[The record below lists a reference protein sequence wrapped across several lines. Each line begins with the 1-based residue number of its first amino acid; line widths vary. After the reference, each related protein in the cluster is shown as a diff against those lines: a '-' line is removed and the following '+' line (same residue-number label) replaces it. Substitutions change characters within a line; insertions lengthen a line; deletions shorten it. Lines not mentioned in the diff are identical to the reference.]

1 MHPLRNAAYSTC
13 LTKSKMH
20 QFSCLVNTYLKIGLK
35 INFRFHQISDNSRS
49 RSPSSESSPISDLFI
64 NKQFRTCA
72 NAFPNEFTVRL
83 YEYWA
88 GQHWILS
95 RMEENQTATYFLRSG
110 YLHMILWTFST
121 TIYLYVFLNQSLGLI
136 LGNMFS
142 TISTSMSL
150 ILHVQLRNN
159 KYTYVLQWLLIGIT
173 SFRVASGHANL
184 LIRLQY
190 D

>member
-1 MHPLRNAAYSTC
+1 M
-13 LTKSKMH
+13 
-20 QFSCLVNTYLKIGLK
+20 KIGLK

-49 RSPSSESSPISDLFI
+49 RSPSAESSPISG
-64 NKQFRTCA
+64 
-72 NAFPNEFTVRL
+72 FPNEFTVRL

-121 TIYLYVFLNQSLGLI
+121 TLYLYVFLNQSLGLI

-142 TISTSMSL
+142 TISTSIPL

-159 KYTYVLQWLLIGIT
+159 KYSYVLQWLLIGIT
-173 SFRVASGHANL
+173 SFRIVNGHANL